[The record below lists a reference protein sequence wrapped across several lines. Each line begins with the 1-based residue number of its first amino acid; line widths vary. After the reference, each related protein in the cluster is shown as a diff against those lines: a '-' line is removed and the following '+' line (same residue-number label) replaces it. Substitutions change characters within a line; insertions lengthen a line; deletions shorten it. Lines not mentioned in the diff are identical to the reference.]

1 MGMNLS
7 DPCVLYKSLRHLV
20 DAATTHYLELF
31 QITVLLYESG
41 LLLRVIQISVKVC
54 IGVTLYDEPFCH
66 VHNRET
72 YPYSTKDNFDRCPV
86 IYFLDHYCIPSL
98 NTV

>member
-1 MGMNLS
+1 MGLNLS

-41 LLLRVIQISVKVC
+41 LLLIVIQISIKVC
-54 IGVTLYDEPFCH
+54 IDVTLYDELFYH
-66 VHNRET
+66 LHNRA
-72 YPYSTKDNFDRCPV
+72 N
-86 IYFLDHYCIPSL
+86 SL
-98 NTV
+98 VH